1 MQTLSSEKSKSQD
14 AVISK
19 KFKKPKRWSSSV
31 GPPAVPIAE
40 FSGGQNYV
48 KKWRLPAPLDAEDET
63 EGESVEITADRAET
77 EDQQQE
83 QVDARDEDEDDEVD
97 DLAFLG
103 SALRASRKE
112 R

>member
-14 AVISK
+14 AVVSK
-19 KFKKPKRWSSSV
+19 KFKRPKRWSSAV
-31 GPPAVPIAE
+31 GPTAVPIAE
-40 FSGGQNYV
+40 FSSGQNYV
-48 KKWRLPAPLDAEDET
+48 KKWRLPAPPDAEDEV
-63 EGESVEITADRAET
+63 EAQSGEVSVDLAEPAD
-77 EDQQQE
+77 E
-83 QVDARDEDEDDEVD
+83 QDERIDAKEEDEDDEVD